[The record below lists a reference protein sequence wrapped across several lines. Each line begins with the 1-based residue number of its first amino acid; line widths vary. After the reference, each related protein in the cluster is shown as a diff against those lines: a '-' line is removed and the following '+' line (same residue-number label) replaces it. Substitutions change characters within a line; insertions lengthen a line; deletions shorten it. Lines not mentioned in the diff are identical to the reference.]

1 MRGDAN
7 MSDSRFM
14 KSQKIVSKKLQKD
27 IDKLDK
33 EYRMREMRERW
44 ESGKG
49 KYVIVNNDHQVG
61 LKGSKQF
68 MDDNARLRIVRALY
82 CVDKAMVSVDEDGTV
97 VRSIAQIHKRYADDP
112 FVTGIYFMN
121 GGDRKEGNT
130 PESEFCQ
137 QNDIYL
143 LYNVG
148 GNKTESSST
157 LLQKVKDGK

>member
-1 MRGDAN
+1 MRVG
-7 MSDSRFM
+7 
-14 KSQKIVSKKLQKD
+14 IVSGYFNPIHTGHLDYLEGAKQECD
-27 IDKLDK
+27 IL
-33 EYRMREMRERW
+33 
-44 ESGKG
+44 
-49 KYVIVNNDHQVG
+49 YVIVNNDHQVA

-97 VRSIAQIHKRYADDP
+97 VRSIAKIHKRYADDP
-112 FVTGIYFMN
+112 FMTGLYFMN

-137 QNDIYL
+137 QNDIHL

-148 GNKTESSST
+148 GGKTESSSV
-157 LLQKVKDGK
+157 LLDKVINND